1 MSRILLTNRSID
13 IAWGELVKVD
23 VPLEETEN
31 CHLYFTFRSRSLSP
45 TPSTQSPESPFAF
58 AYFPLFTSS
67 SQSAFQPDGSHNLV
81 LYRWDRSVS
90 VPGFYLQGP
99 AIQDPDLSL
108 PPLPPAVSHTLIPL
122 QDTFIIRSFLVST
135 YHTQN
140 ETLLKLLRWKTDLSQ
155 DPALAKEILT
165 QLT

>member
-1 MSRILLTNRSID
+1 M
-13 IAWGELVKVD
+13 D
-23 VPLEETEN
+23 VPLEEAEN

-45 TPSTQSPESPFAF
+45 SSSTHSTGPPFAF
-58 AYFPLFTSS
+58 AYFPLFTNS

-90 VPGFYLQGP
+90 VPAFYLQGP
-99 AIQDPDLSL
+99 PTQDSSRSL
-108 PPLPPAVSHTLIPL
+108 PPLPPAVSHTLVPL
-122 QDTFIIRSFLVST
+122 QDTFIIRSYLVST

-155 DPALAKEILT
+155 DPTLATEILT